1 MKLKDRVPVITG
13 AASGIG
19 RACAI
24 EFAKE
29 GARVS
34 SYQTGS
40 VSATTEL
47 LFSAARS
54 MREPTWRG

>member
-1 MKLKDRVPVITG
+1 MKLNEKIVVITG

-29 GARVS
+29 GAKVVVAGRS
-34 SYQTGS
+34 SQKNKDTINNPEDG
-40 VSATTEL
+40 E
-47 LFSAARS
+47 
-54 MREPTWRG
+54 